1 MLFSSGSL
9 NFRNGGMLGLAV
21 AAGLAAVGSIGL
33 APAQANIT
41 GLYGQWLTGPASSG
55 AYANTAPNAGTGGYG
70 TSGDALTL
78 TSNSNTTWNATGGP
92 GGSGYLQLESAS
104 GAPGYLTT
112 NAVTNLDLTG
122 SYTVSGWV
130 NFNSYGNVGGLE
142 IFNTRYGNV
151 SINDNGTGGMD
162 IQTVG
167 NSTGLTGL
175 HGDIGTST
183 GWLETSAD
191 AAYPF
196 ATGKWYMVT
205 YAVTGDANGGNVVIY
220 VNGASAA
227 TVDWTNPANTSYIP
241 ALLETGTN
249 PSQFEIGASAGGVSA
264 GVADFR
270 IYNTQLSSDQVS
282 SLYNSV
288 IPEPATLGL
297 MAVAGAGILLVK
309 RRKPKQA

>member
-41 GLYGQWLTGPASSG
+41 GLYGQWLTGTTSSSG
-55 AYANTAPNAGTGGYG
+55 TYANTAPSAGTYG
-70 TSGDALTL
+70 TSGDTLALTN
-78 TSNSNTTWNATGGP
+78 TNGNTTWNATGGP
-92 GGSGYLQLESAS
+92 GGSGYLQLEEIS
-104 GAPGYLTT
+104 GAGLGYLTT
-112 NAVTNLDLTG
+112 NAVTNLQQTG
-122 SYTVSGWV
+122 AYTVSGWV
-130 NFNSYGNVGGLE
+130 NFNSYGNAGSSLE
-142 IFNTRYGNV
+142 IFDTRFGGT
-151 SINDNGTGGMD
+151 GTGGMD
-162 IQTVG
+162 IQFQDNPT
-167 NSTGLTGL
+167 STPYPGL
-175 HGDIGTST
+175 HGDIGTGT
-183 GWLETSAD
+183 GWLTTSAD